1 MPLDIFWSLRTAD
14 LAAAR
19 RNPSA
24 YSNQSLG
31 IRPYADSI
39 NHPKRLPSL
48 QLQVVVGSL
57 RQASLRNS
65 FHRGPGIHGNK
76 PANAEGSYR

>member
-19 RNPSA
+19 AIHRLTATS
-24 YSNQSLG
+24 SLG
-31 IRPYADSI
+31 IRLYADGS
-39 NHPKRLPSL
+39 NHSNGLFSL
-48 QLQVVVGSL
+48 QAVVESP

-76 PANAEGSYR
+76 PANAEGSHR